1 MNRLDKFI
9 TGITAFSLLASAGCA
24 GGLRNLFTGDETAG
38 YKTLEEL
45 EAEESGKSET
55 AVAETSRPRWFS
67 IGRTTETSVAE
78 AESDIQNESAT
89 PETTAWWKSPFRRQN
104 QIESDPFLTDE
115 SKTVAAEKS
124 VLAATEESVAA
135 KVAKSTTEAAEK
147 TTASIAAMSETAAD
161 DNVLPE
167 KAIVRSVSDQ
177 RRKEA
182 EEFAARAADEELV
195 QKFERHF
202 QDETVQTANE
212 GDAAERLIV
221 AGRQEAIASSD
232 DALADAADRKLE
244 ELERL
249 LTDKQSAATKSV
261 RQSTSQAVASTTSAA
276 DDFFASARAA
286 ASTSR
291 ATSSTKAKQAPTSF
305 DELFG
310 DASGAPSK
318 VVKASAESPRT
329 ADSRDSRSSD
339 SQSQMTA
346 DTTVQS
352 VNVSDAELLFG
363 PGATSS
369 NARVRNGSARQPVRG
384 NDRFESTESNRDDDF
399 AQSFAAGTSRAANGD
414 RSGSVESGEAWA
426 AGVRASSTGSSRTP
440 IRSVSAPKAVSN
452 NSSTTES
459 ADGFFTTAPLE
470 VGNNGMPVV
479 ASTGSKAVAV
489 GTAKSGGG
497 SGRFSYRTWLLA
509 IGGIIVV
516 ALLFAPGRNKQNQG
530 TAVAPGT

>member
-1 MNRLDKFI
+1 MNRLEKFI
-9 TGITAFSLLASAGCA
+9 TGITACSLLANAGCA

-45 EAEESGKSET
+45 EAEEAGKNET

-67 IGRTTETSVAE
+67 IGRTTETTVAE
-78 AESDIQNESAT
+78 TESDMQDESAL
-89 PETTAWWKSPFRRQN
+89 PESTAWWKTPFRRQN

-115 SKTVAAEKS
+115 SKTVAAEQS
-124 VLAATEESVAA
+124 VLASTEKSDDSKAT
-135 KVAKSTTEAAEK
+135 KSTSEAAEQS
-147 TTASIAAMSETAAD
+147 TRSIAARSETPFD
-161 DNVLPE
+161 DDVLPE
-167 KAIVRSVSDQ
+167 NAIVRSVSDQ

-221 AGRQEAIASSD
+221 AGRQDDMASSA
-232 DALADAADRKLE
+232 DAVADAADRKLE

-249 LTDKQSAATKSV
+249 LTDKQSATTKAV
-261 RQSTSQAVASTTSAA
+261 RQSTSEAVASKTSAA
-276 DDFFASARAA
+276 DDFFASAGAV
-286 ASTSR
+286 ASTGR
-291 ATSSTKAKQAPTSF
+291 TTSSTKAKQLPTTF

-318 VVKASAESPRT
+318 VVKVSAESPRN
-329 ADSRDSRSSD
+329 ADARSSD
-339 SQSQMTA
+339 PNSQLAAVTA
-346 DTTVQS
+346 SQS
-352 VNVSDAELLFG
+352 VNVSDAEMLFG
-363 PGATSS
+363 PGATAS
-369 NARVRNGSARQPVRG
+369 NARVRNSSTRQPMRA
-384 NDRFESTESNRDDDF
+384 NDGFESTESNGEANF
-399 AQSFAAGTSRAANGD
+399 AHEITAGTSRAANGA

-426 AGVRASSTGSSRTP
+426 AAVRASSTGSSRTA
-440 IRSVSAPKAVSN
+440 IRSVSAPKTVSDR
-452 NSSTTES
+452 SAAADST
-459 ADGFFTTAPLE
+459 AGFFTTAPLE
-470 VGNNGMPVV
+470 AGNNSIPVV
-479 ASTGSKAVAV
+479 VGAGSKAVAV
-489 GTAKSGGG
+489 GTANSGGG
-497 SGRFSYRTWLLA
+497 LGRFSYRMWLLA

>member
-1 MNRLDKFI
+1 MYRLDKLI

-45 EAEESGKSET
+45 EADEAAQSET
-55 AVAETSRPRWFS
+55 ADAATSRPRWFS
-67 IGRTTETSVAE
+67 IGRPTEATVAETETDVQE
-78 AESDIQNESAT
+78 ESPSSES
-89 PETTAWWKSPFRRQN
+89 TAWWKSPFRRQS
-104 QIESDPFLTDE
+104 QIESDPFLADE

-124 VLAATEESVAA
+124 VLAATEESADPKA
-135 KVAKSTTEAAEK
+135 TKPTSEAAEK
-147 TTASIAAMSETAAD
+147 ATDSIAARSETPFED
-161 DNVLPE
+161 TVLPD

-221 AGRQEAIASSD
+221 AGSQE
-232 DALADAADRKLE
+232 DAESREAVVAGAADRKLE

-276 DDFFASARAA
+276 DDFFASAGAA
-286 ASTSR
+286 ATGR
-291 ATSSTKAKQAPTSF
+291 ASSSTKAKQAPTTF
-305 DELFG
+305 DDLFG
-310 DASGAPSK
+310 DAKESSSK
-318 VVKASAESPRT
+318 VVKVSSESPAKAGSRT
-329 ADSRDSRSSD
+329 WDSE
-339 SQSQMTA
+339 SQMTA
-346 DTTVQS
+346 DASAQS

-363 PGATSS
+363 PGATGS
-369 NARVRNGSARQPVRG
+369 NARVRSSSTQKTVRSG
-384 NDRFESTESNRDDDF
+384 ERFEVAESNRDADF
-399 AQSFAAGTSRAANGD
+399 AREFAAGTSKTANDD
-414 RSGSVESGEAWA
+414 RSGSRESGEAWA
-426 AGVRASSTGSSRTP
+426 ASVRAGSTGSSRTA
-440 IRSVSAPKAVSN
+440 IRPVSAPKSMSD
-452 NSSTTES
+452 NSSATDST
-459 ADGFFTTAPLE
+459 DGFFTTAPLE
-470 VGNNGMPVV
+470 VGSSRLPVAV
-479 ASTGSKAVAV
+479 SAASKAMAV
-489 GTAKSGGG
+489 GNANSGGFF
-497 SGRFSYRTWLLA
+497 GRFSYRTWLLA

-530 TAVAPGT
+530 TAVATGT